1 MAAYNAALDTNKKF
15 SLGSSA
21 IVPVQQSI
29 VKQTATP
36 QQLQV
41 LNKTQSAQPQ
51 VQQIAASVPQSVA
64 VVAAPKATS
73 VSSGGSSSGSY
84 SAPKQIVGTP
94 RVVTSAADLAAQAQ
108 AAAAMQQAQKAASE
122 AQRVAAEK
130 QAMIDQI
137 NALAAAQEKSKLAA
151 LEASKQSALG
161 TLNKERGAIDP
172 AYYAQKNQ
180 AAITNQ
186 AGVNNFQEFLANRG
200 LRRSGAAAGNI
211 AEQQASL
218 QNTLGTLTAQQQAAI
233 DDVASRVSNVN
244 IGNASAIAQA
254 QGDIQAQKIQNLIDQ
269 ANKQKE
275 YDLSQAQLT
284 GYLNGNN
291 TLARD
296 QYTTNTGLSEAELTG
311 LYKGAN
317 TLGQNQYL
325 TDKALNEAKLT
336 GSYDGKKTMDYTK
349 MISDLQSAK
358 LAQQGQTLQNQAS
371 QIENRYLPQE
381 KQVALNLAKSNL
393 TGQDLQNATTE
404 MANKM
409 KAVDLSYYSEVQKAN
424 YDNIVNQ
431 VQAGDIE
438 NAMNDLQLANLP
450 EKLKTDLASTIADTA
465 AKYSGIDV
473 NQAQIAN
480 IQANTANTQ
489 KSTALMGTSS
499 GSSKSGGGSSGGLTA
514 NQSLTEVNNIYKD
527 ISSQIDDQYWFKS
540 DSGKKDQTAQGRRDM
555 INYVTGLAKDGSVPD
570 QVISKLTTKYN
581 ITQKDFDDVANN
593 GQSTYGTT
601 TTSSNKSPVAKYLY
615 K

>member
-1 MAAYNAALDTNKKF
+1 MA
-15 SLGSSA
+15 
-21 IVPVQQSI
+21 IIQQSV
-29 VKQTATP
+29 VKKPATAAQITA
-36 QQLQV
+36 
-41 LNKTQSAQPQ
+41 LNTAQAAQPQ
-51 VQQIAASVPQSVA
+51 VQKIAASVPVSPTI
-64 VVAAPKATS
+64 VAAPKPSSGTTGISQSVAIPKSTTTS
-73 VSSGGSSSGSY
+73 YSSGGSSSGSY

-108 AAAAMQQAQKAASE
+108 TAAAMQQAQKAAAE

-151 LEASKQSALG
+151 LEASKQTALG
-161 TLNKERGAIDP
+161 SLNKEKGAIDP

-180 AAITNQ
+180 ASIANQ

-211 AEQQASL
+211 AEQQAQL

-233 DDVASRVSNVN
+233 DDIASRVSSVN

-254 QGDIQAQKIQNLIDQ
+254 QGDIQSQKIQNLIDQ

-284 GYLNGNN
+284 GYLNGKN

-311 LYKGAN
+311 LYNGTN
-317 TLGQNQYL
+317 TLAQNKFL
-325 TDKALNEAKLT
+325 TDKAIGEAQLT
-336 GSYDGKKTMDYTK
+336 GSLNGKKTMDYTK
-349 MISDLQSAK
+349 LVSDLQSAK
-358 LAQQGQTLQNQAS
+358 LAQQGQSLQNKAS
-371 QIENRYLPQE
+371 QIENSYLPQE

>member
-1 MAAYNAALDTNKKF
+1 MA
-15 SLGSSA
+15 
-21 IVPVQQSI
+21 IIQQSV
-29 VKQTATP
+29 VKKPATSAQITA
-36 QQLQV
+36 
-41 LNKTQSAQPQ
+41 LNTAQAAQPQ
-51 VQQIAASVPQSVA
+51 VQKIAASVPTSPTIAASPKPSSGTTGISQSVA
-64 VVAAPKATS
+64 VPKTTTTS
-73 VSSGGSSSGSY
+73 YSSGGSSSGSY
-84 SAPKQIVGTP
+84 SAPKQIIGTP

-108 AAAAMQQAQKAASE
+108 AAAAMQQAQKAAAE

-151 LEASKQSALG
+151 LEASKQTALSS
-161 TLNKERGAIDP
+161 LNKEKGAIDP

-180 AAITNQ
+180 AAIMNQ

-311 LYKGAN
+311 LYKGQN

-336 GSYDGKKTMDYTK
+336 GTYNNKKTMDYTK

-499 GSSKSGGGSSGGLTA
+499 GSKSSSGGLTA

-527 ISSQIDDQYWFKS
+527 ISGQIDDQYWFKS
-540 DSGKKDQTAQGRRDM
+540 ESGKKDQTAQGRRDM

-601 TTSSNKSPVAKYLY
+601 TTSSNKSPIAKYLY